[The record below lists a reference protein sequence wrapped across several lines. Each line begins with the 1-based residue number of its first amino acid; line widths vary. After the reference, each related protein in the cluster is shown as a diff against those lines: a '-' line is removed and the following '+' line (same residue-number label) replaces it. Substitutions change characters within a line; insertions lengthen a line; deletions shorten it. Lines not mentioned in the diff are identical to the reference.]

1 MAVLSSAVFAFS
13 NRPFAASGEPRR
25 PALSARQLRLWRRP
39 SLARLREL
47 FKTKYRLAFPKTAIY
62 ACTLQTALL
71 FLPLNYIIFAM
82 TEKNE
87 TSGGNAVLSFK
98 DADFAAKK
106 PVSLMEYLL
115 KSAVLASPKIGDFV
129 EGAVISRKK
138 GIIFVDLG
146 PVGTGIIYGRELIQ
160 AKDMLQNIRIGD
172 RITAKITESE
182 NEDGYIELSLKEAGQ
197 EIIWHEA
204 RELAEKKTPLELK
217 VKKANKGGLVMEWEG
232 IEGFLP
238 ASQLRTIH
246 YPRIDDGDKDK
257 ILEELKKLVGQ
268 PLNVVIIAAD
278 QDEEKLIFSEKETQT
293 EELKEALSKYKIG
306 QIIEGEIT
314 GVVDFGIF
322 VRIEEGLEGLVHI
335 SELSWSLVEDPRSLF
350 KVGQKI
356 KAKVIAVEGGK
367 ISLSIKA
374 LESDPW
380 EKAKEKYKKGDIVQ
394 GVVIRI
400 SRYGALVAI
409 EEGVAGLAHV
419 SEFGS
424 EKIISEKLE
433 LGKTY
438 PFQITLFEPAERR
451 LTLVYV
457 GDMSKVI

>member
-1 MAVLSSAVFAFS
+1 
-13 NRPFAASGEPRR
+13 
-25 PALSARQLRLWRRP
+25 
-39 SLARLREL
+39 
-47 FKTKYRLAFPKTAIY
+47 
-62 ACTLQTALL
+62 
-71 FLPLNYIIFAM
+71 M
-82 TEKNE
+82 TEKNDKTGE
-87 TSGGNAVLSFK
+87 NGVLSVK
-98 DADFAAKK
+98 DLDFAAKR
-106 PVSLMEYLL
+106 PTSLMEYLL
-115 KSAVLASPKIGDFV
+115 KSVVLASPKIGDFA
-129 EGAVISRKK
+129 EGTVINRRK
-138 GIIFVDLG
+138 GAIFVDLG
-146 PVGTGIIYGRELIQ
+146 PAGTGIIYGRELIQ

-172 RITAKITESE
+172 RITAKIVELE
-182 NEDGYIELSLKEAGQ
+182 NENGYVELSLKEAGQ

-217 VKKANKGGLVMEWEG
+217 VKKANKGGLVLEWEG

-246 YPRIDDGDKDK
+246 YPRIEDGDKDK

-278 QDEEKLIFSEKETQT
+278 QDEGKLIFSEKETQT
-293 EELKEALSKYKIG
+293 EELKEVLSKYKVG
-306 QIIEGEIT
+306 QIIEGDVT
-314 GVVDFGIF
+314 GVVDFGVF
-322 VRIEEGLEGLVHI
+322 VKIEEGLEGLAHI

-356 KAKVIAVEGGK
+356 KAKIIAVEGGK
-367 ISLSIKA
+367 ISLSVKA

-400 SRYGALVAI
+400 SRYGALAAI
-409 EEGVAGLAHV
+409 EEGVAGLAHI

-424 EKIISEKLE
+424 EKAISEKLE

-438 PFQITLFEPAERR
+438 PFQITFFEPGERR

-457 GDMSKVI
+457 GDEAKTSN